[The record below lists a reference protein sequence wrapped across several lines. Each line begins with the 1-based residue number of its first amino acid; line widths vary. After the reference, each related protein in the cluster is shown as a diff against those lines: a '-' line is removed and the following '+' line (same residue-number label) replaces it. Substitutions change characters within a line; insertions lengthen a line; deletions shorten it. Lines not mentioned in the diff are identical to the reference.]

1 MNNNQDPQ
9 DNTEDLNNNS
19 QKDKTST
26 DSIADSIKF
35 VVDMM
40 NSGKPSAKDVYPP
53 GRNRYHGD

>member
-9 DNTEDLNNNS
+9 DNTEDLDNNLEDN
-19 QKDKTST
+19 KTPI

-40 NSGKPSAKDVYPP
+40 NSGKPNAKDVYPR
-53 GRNRYHGD
+53 GRYHGD